1 MYAVNDVAL
10 KQIDDNDWPSLTN
23 KLPDVSAY
31 DLILVGSPVWS
42 GYPATPVHTFLA
54 QLQQAGFK
62 GQLASFYTD
71 MGSKGDYENHF
82 KQWAGQIPVVA
93 FNENGQQLS
102 SWVQK
107 LQ

>member
-54 QLQQAGFK
+54 QALRGNW
-62 GQLASFYTD
+62 LVSILT
-71 MGSKGDYENHF
+71 
-82 KQWAGQIPVVA
+82 WAAKVIMKTT
-93 FNENGQQLS
+93 LS
-102 SWVQK
+102 SGQVKSQ
-107 LQ
+107 